1 MGSAIDNLMGDTDP
15 EAPVSALLL
24 EMKDRMLMDAVQ
36 VPNGD
41 VSKTSEGDASNNF
54 LIPTTTSSSKAKMA
68 TAATTTSKS
77 HSDYSTASPSFTT
90 IIPDPALITG
100 GPSSG
105 KRNNSGLS
113 SGAVAGISIGTLII
127 GALLAFIAAFF
138 LFKRQNRQARANVG
152 GTGYTSYGES
162 APELVMMQQKSVGSL
177 GGRNSPYVQVSQ
189 TPAPRVVPPPAP
201 IPVQQTTPEDATA
214 FLPPA
219 AHDDEVHGRV
229 SGLLDRIHEHVERF
243 YRDVHA
249 SITPS
254 MEHEIA
260 KFGSKDVEM
269 AELLQNCSNPTTAL
283 KHALVAYVLGITAP
297 KSNEGEQGTVFPE
310 ELSRIII
317 ENSTE
322 TASNPSV
329 IAAASLHRRISVY
342 LYTAVSNSQDS
353 RETRLTQSNIREAAE
368 HFSLTFF
375 PWANPAS
382 CDQDKDDDL
391 GRIMTEALE
400 ISIWLLGQPG
410 LYEFEWEGTVGGVDE
425 TRIVEGVVVAM

>member
-1 MGSAIDNLMGDTDP
+1 
-15 EAPVSALLL
+15 
-24 EMKDRMLMDAVQ
+24 MLMDVVQ
-36 VPNGD
+36 AESGLFFI
-41 VSKTSEGDASNNF
+41 TSEDDASTSF
-54 LIPTTTSSSKAKMA
+54 FTTTTAPPAKTTMR
-68 TAATTTSKS
+68 TNAAITTTVKP
-77 HSDYSTASPSFTT
+77 HSQYPTASPSFTE
-90 IIPDPALITG
+90 ILPDPALITG
-100 GPSSG
+100 GASSG

-138 LFKRQNRQARANVG
+138 LFKRQNRQTRANAG
-152 GTGYTSYGES
+152 GTEYTSYGES

-189 TPAPRVVPPPAP
+189 SLAPRAAPVPAP
-201 IPVQQTTPEDATA
+201 IPVQQTTREDVTA
-214 FLPPA
+214 FLPPVT
-219 AHDDEVHGRV
+219 HDEEVHGRV
-229 SGLLDRIHEHVERF
+229 SGLVDKIHEHVEHF

-260 KFGSKDVEM
+260 KFGSKDVDM

-297 KSNEGEQGTVFPE
+297 NCLDGEQGTIFPE
-310 ELSRIII
+310 ELSRTSI

-322 TASNPSV
+322 IASNPS
-329 IAAASLHRRISVY
+329 ITAAASLHRRISVY

-353 RETRLTQSNIREAAE
+353 RETRLSQSKIREAAE

-382 CDQDKDDDL
+382 SDQDKDDDL

-410 LYEFEWEGTVGGVDE
+410 MYELEWEGTGRRGVLISPGLVRRTHTGGDVDE
-425 TRIVEGVVVAM
+425 TRVVEGVVVAM